1 MVPSRSIILSEAKSK
16 LIKSF
21 FVVFFLNLYYTF
33 IGSKS
38 NEQRAKSNE
47 QQVKSDGQRAK
58 INEQRATSKKFHL
71 SSDTLRLRLNRKFWV
86 QDLSNKAVRSD
97 NHFNVAPTILLNNLK
112 YINIMGFLGSS
123 MNFLLKLLIITSFY
137 LLKITTQIN

>member
-1 MVPSRSIILSEAKSK
+1 MIPSRSIILSEEKSK

-97 NHFNVAPTILLNNLK
+97 NHFNVAPTIHLNNLK